1 MRLHFNIHADEVV
14 VMLREKNSEFSVGL
28 FVLLAFFALLFV
40 TIQTTSFNFKQSST
54 AYQLNANFADINGLS
69 PKAPVRIAGVKIG
82 EVTGITLNPETYQ
95 ADVTFMIYS
104 DTVKIPV
111 DSIIS
116 IYTEGVVGSKFA
128 SVEPGFENE
137 MLKNNGF
144 VAKTKP
150 SYAIEQVINEAIAMF
165 ATKE

>member
-1 MRLHFNIHADEVV
+1 
-14 VMLREKNSEFSVGL
+14 MLREKNSEFSVGL

-40 TIQTTSFNFKQSST
+40 TIQTTSFNFKPSST
-54 AYQLNANFADINGLS
+54 AYELKVSFADINGLS

-82 EVTGITLNPETYQ
+82 EITNIALNPETYQ
-95 ADVTFMIYS
+95 ADVTLMIYS
-104 DTVKIPV
+104 QSVQIPV

-116 IYTEGVVGSKFA
+116 IFTEGVVGSKFA
-128 SVEPGFENE
+128 SIEPGFENE
-137 MLKNNGF
+137 MLKNNG
-144 VAKTKP
+144 VIAKSKP